1 MQSRLSQT
9 SSHASRSRW
18 PRFNNNNNNNS
29 NHPFETKPPS
39 SMSKLRSR
47 AGSIL
52 TRKRADTSDTRHSDE
67 KSPSSPIKTG
77 FFGRHTPGQNHGQH
91 EGRSMGTPLK
101 SETGRGDNWEEEE
114 LEDESLGRG
123 FGVGQNMAPPEIP
136 RV

>member
-1 MQSRLSQT
+1 
-9 SSHASRSRW
+9 
-18 PRFNNNNNNNS
+18 
-29 NHPFETKPPS
+29 
-39 SMSKLRSR
+39 MSKLRSR